1 MNILVTGGAG
11 FIGSRVVE
19 ELLSS
24 HDKVT
29 CVDSFSEY
37 YDVGQKRRNLV
48 SAQANDDFQLFE
60 GDIRDAQ
67 FLDRCFAHC
76 AADAVI
82 HLAAEVGVR
91 PSLQNPVKYYDV
103 NVLGTLRVLEA
114 MRRHGA
120 SRLIF
125 ASSSSVYGNCPNVPF
140 SEGEPALHPVSP
152 YAASKRAAELLCD
165 MYHSLYGIDVVCLRF
180 FTVYG
185 PRQRPDMAIHSF
197 VKKIITGKPVPFYG
211 DGTMERDFTYV
222 EDIVDGILLSL
233 RTLRGSE
240 IINLGSSKPITLTS
254 LIAAIEMVTGRK
266 AVLDRQ
272 PTQSGDVYV
281 TYADISK
288 ARRLLGYSP
297 QCSIEDGIEKFLEW
311 FRAQES
317 A

>member
-1 MNILVTGGAG
+1 
-11 FIGSRVVE
+11 
-19 ELLSS
+19 
-24 HDKVT
+24 
-29 CVDSFSEY
+29 
-37 YDVGQKRRNLV
+37 
-48 SAQANDDFQLFE
+48 
-60 GDIRDAQ
+60 
-67 FLDRCFAHC
+67 
-76 AADAVI
+76 
-82 HLAAEVGVR
+82 
-91 PSLQNPVKYYDV
+91 
-103 NVLGTLRVLEA
+103 